1 MLLRFRH
8 LLVVSTL
15 MGLLALAA
23 AAQVTEYPDFD
34 VSQHA
39 EYRQALQLASRGQA
53 TEAIQLLK
61 TLAAQ
66 NPRTTLGAVSLFRA
80 ASTSGTES
88 VRRGFY
94 SQIINEY
101 PRSRFEIFAREALIN
116 MDTGAYP
123 RNDALC
129 LEKYDQLVQSFG
141 GASLASVLRGEKSA
155 EERVKALS
163 REMQKG
169 LEPVYNAMSYILD
182 NVGRRNDALTVAL
195 FQRNQPNFSG
205 DSGSRIRYLLFE
217 KKFGEWTGYK
227 SEPRV
232 NPVVRFLKPKNNNRV
247 GTRPKIQWETTAGGW
262 RRPQVTLSRV
272 TVTLDGIDVRNQ
284 LTISNKVDSQLRS
297 GPDAIFERIRFTF
310 RPSQPLPFGRHT
322 LLVTVPT
329 GGYSGTGPGQTQAR
343 LDFNVSK
350 SERYEDDECEDE
362 RENHLSD

>member
-1 MLLRFRH
+1 MLLKFRH

-15 MGLLALAA
+15 TGLLALAA
-23 AAQVTEYPDFD
+23 AAQVVEYPDFD

-39 EYRQALQLASRGQA
+39 EYRQALQMASRGQA

-94 SQIINEY
+94 SQIISEY
-101 PRSRFEIFAREALIN
+101 PRSRFEIFARQALIN
-116 MDTGAYP
+116 LDTGAYP
-123 RNDALC
+123 RDHAGRLQ
-129 LEKYDQLVQSFG
+129 KDDQLIQLFG
-141 GASLASVLRGEKSA
+141 GASLSSVLRGEKNA
-155 EERVKALS
+155 DDKVRALP
-163 REMQKG
+163 REIQRG
-169 LEPVYNAMSYILD
+169 IEPVYNSISHILENLD
-182 NVGRRNDALTVAL
+182 RRNDALTVAL
-195 FQRNQPNFSG
+195 FQRNQPNFGG
-205 DSGSRIRYLLFE
+205 DSGDRVLYLLFE
-217 KKFGEWTGYK
+217 KKFGSWTGYK

-247 GTRPKIQWETTAGGW
+247 GTRPRIQWETTAGGW

-350 SERYEDDECEDE
+350 SERDEDDECEDE